1 VSYAREMIDAA
12 PYATGLDAG
21 DLAAAIDAC
30 GDCVQACTACAAAD
44 VAEDDVKEMRRCIGL
59 CSDCADVCAAT
70 VRVLSRD
77 LRYDPPMVQRLL
89 QACVRACA
97 TCAEECAKHAPHHR
111 HCAICLEAC
120 RACEQACRT
129 LLDAEALEELKTLAG
144 G

>member
-1 VSYAREMIDAA
+1 MSHAREMIDAS
-12 PYATGLDAG
+12 PYPAEVDAA

-30 GDCVQACTACAAAD
+30 GDCAQTCTACADAD
-44 VAEDDVKEMRRCIGL
+44 AAEDDVKELRRCIVL

-70 VRVLSRD
+70 ARVLSRD
-77 LRYDPPMVQRLL
+77 LQYDPPLVQRLL

-97 TCAEECAKHAPHHR
+97 SCADECAKHAPHHR
-111 HCAICLEAC
+111 HCAICEEVC

-129 LLDAEALEELKTLAG
+129 LLDAEALEELKALAG